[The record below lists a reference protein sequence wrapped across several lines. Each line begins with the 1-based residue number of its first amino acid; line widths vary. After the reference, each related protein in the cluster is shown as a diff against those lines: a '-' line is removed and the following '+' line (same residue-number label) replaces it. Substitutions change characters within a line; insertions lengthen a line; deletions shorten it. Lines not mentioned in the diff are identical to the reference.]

1 MAKKVNTLIE
11 VTIKGNDKLI
21 ALRKEVELYSK
32 NLKDLKK
39 ENKDVKNISDET
51 ARAFAEQETR
61 YTLCRMLRDC
71 CFGSRRL
78 RFD

>member
-32 NLKDLKK
+32 NLKELKK
-39 ENKDVKNISDET
+39 ENKDVKNIRDEN
-51 ARAFAEQETR
+51 ARDFAE
-61 YTLCRMLRDC
+61 
-71 CFGSRRL
+71 
-78 RFD
+78 